1 MDQRGEYVVPASQDV
16 VWQALNDP
24 VVLARCIPG
33 CQSMEKQD
41 DTRFSAKVKAKV
53 GPVSATFDVAL
64 DLADIE
70 APRSYRIDGQV
81 KGGPAGFGKGGARVH
96 LEAMGRQQTRLT
108 YQVEASI
115 GGKLAQVGSRL
126 VDAATRKMADEFFSA
141 LSTCISSEVSSEVGA
156 DVGVAGAPLNTG
168 AGEAISRP
176 MDSAAGS
183 DHVQER
189 FEGSDQWKVWAV
201 VFGIFVL
208 AMLLAL

>member
-1 MDQRGEYVVPASQDV
+1 VDQKGEYVVPAPQDV

-24 VVLARCIPG
+24 AVLARCIPG

-64 DLADIE
+64 ELADIE
-70 APRSYRIDGQV
+70 APRSYRINGQV
-81 KGGPAGFGKGGARVH
+81 KGGPAGFGKGGASVH
-96 LEAMGRQQTRLT
+96 LEPLGEQQTRLT
-108 YQVEASI
+108 YQVEASV

-126 VDAATRKMADEFFSA
+126 IDAATRKMADEFFSA
-141 LSTCISSEVSSEVGA
+141 FSAEISAEICAEISAKVGTPQAVAVGDVPAGPA
-156 DVGVAGAPLNTG
+156 DAT
-168 AGEAISRP
+168 
-176 MDSAAGS
+176 AGS
-183 DHVQER
+183 AEAPSR
-189 FEGSDQWKVWAV
+189 FESSDQWKVWAV